1 MSNDINELETSE
13 TEQGTSTPIEY
24 TGWQAKIADYFNFG
38 HYRTN
43 FRTEILAGVTTF
55 MTMAYVLIV
64 NPIILSN
71 AIFLNEPQDL
81 FAELVVTTGL
91 AAAIGTIIMAL
102 YANYPFCLAPGM
114 GLNAFFAFSVV
125 LGLGIDWRL
134 ALSAV
139 FVEGLIFISMTLTD
153 IRRQIITAIPS
164 SIKSATG
171 AGIGLFIAYLGL
183 GGTTDTGG
191 AGIIVPNEVTK
202 TAFGSLTEPNTLL
215 AIAGLLIT
223 SAFVV
228 RNIKGGLLWGILAT
242 AILGWIVGV
251 TPPPTGI
258 IDLPPFPSNLFGQS
272 IIGLSELNGDTIL
285 NFIAVLFVFLFVDM
299 FDTIGTLTGV
309 GMKAGY
315 IDENGELPRANKALM
330 SDAVATTAGAVLGN
344 CSVTTYVESASGVAE
359 GGRTGF
365 TSVIAAMLFLSSIF
379 FIPLLQAIPAYATTA
394 ALVIVGVLMMS
405 NALSIRWGDL
415 GEAIPAFLVI
425 FMIPLSF
432 SIAEGL
438 SVGFIAYPLVKSFQG
453 KAHEVPTATWILA
466 AVFVARFVFMTLRFG
481 G

>member
-1 MSNDINELETSE
+1 MSNDINELEVAE
-13 TEQGTSTPIEY
+13 ELEPTPTIQY
-24 TGWQAKIADYFNFG
+24 TGWQGQVADYFKFSQFN
-38 HYRTN
+38 TT

-64 NPIILSN
+64 NPIILSD
-71 AIFLNEPQDL
+71 AIFLNEAQDL
-81 FAELVVTTGL
+81 FSELVVTTGL
-91 AAAIGTIIMAL
+91 AAAIGTIIMGL

-114 GLNAFFAFSVV
+114 GLNAFFAYSVV

-134 ALSAV
+134 ALACV

-153 IRRQIITAIPS
+153 IRRQIIKAIPS

-183 GGTTDTGG
+183 GGSVDTGG
-191 AGIIVPNEVTK
+191 AGIVVANPVTK
-202 TAFGSLTEPNTLL
+202 TSFGSLTEPNTLIAL
-215 AIAGLLIT
+215 AGLLIT

-228 RNIKGGLLWGILAT
+228 RRIKGGLLWGILAT
-242 AILGWIVGV
+242 AVLGWILQV

-258 IDLPPFPSNLFGQS
+258 IAPPPFPTHLFGQS
-272 IIGLSELNGDTIL
+272 IKGLAELNGDTMF
-285 NFIAVLFVFLFVDM
+285 NFIAALFVFLFVDM

-330 SDAVATTAGAVLGN
+330 SDAIATTAGAVLGN

-365 TSVIAAMLFLSSIF
+365 TAVVAAVLFTLSIF
-379 FIPLLQAIPAYATTA
+379 FVPLLQAIPAYATTS

-438 SVGFIAYPLVKSFQG
+438 AIGFIAYPLIKSFQG
-453 KAHEVPTATWILA
+453 KAHEVPIATWVLA
-466 AVFVARFVFMTLRFG
+466 AIFVARFVFMTLSFG